1 MSYNFQKWYYTIL
14 FTLFLAC
21 APDEYDFTVTQ
32 WVANELKIE
41 ETTGVQF
48 DDNSVYDGAK
58 FNIKTDNDGTYT
70 VEILDLAN
78 QLASRNTLKVTEGDN
93 VYTIYTRVFETG
105 DYTFR
110 FLDDDGKV
118 KQSIKLFVK

>member
-21 APDEYDFTVTQ
+21 APDDIEFIVTQ
-32 WVANELKIE
+32 VSNELNIE
-41 ETTGVQF
+41 EATGIQF

-58 FNIKTDNDGTYT
+58 FNIKTDEEGTYT

-78 QLASRNTLKVTEGDN
+78 QLVSRNTLKVKEGDN
-93 VYTIYTRVFETG
+93 VYTVYTRVFQTG

-110 FLDDDGKV
+110 FLDEMGNEKESV
-118 KQSIKLFVK
+118 KLFVK

>member
-1 MSYNFQKWYYTIL
+1 MRYNFQKWYYTIL

-32 WVANELKIE
+32 WVADELKIE

-78 QLASRNTLKVTEGDN
+78 QLVSRNTLKVTEGDN

>member
-21 APDEYDFTVTQ
+21 APDEYDFVVTQ
-32 WVANELKIE
+32 WVADELKIDE
-41 ETTGVQF
+41 PTGIQF

-58 FNIKTDNDGTYT
+58 FNIKTNEEGTYT
-70 VEILDLAN
+70 VEILDLAK
-78 QLASRNTLKVTEGDN
+78 QLVSRNTLKVKEGDN
-93 VYTIYTRVFETG
+93 VYTIYTRVFQTG

-110 FLDDDGKV
+110 FLDEMGNEKESV
-118 KQSIKLFVK
+118 KLFVK

>member
-21 APDEYDFTVTQ
+21 APDEYDFKVTQ
-32 WVANELKIE
+32 WVADELKIDE
-41 ETTGVQF
+41 RTGVQF

-78 QLASRNTLKVTEGDN
+78 QLVSRNTLNVTEGDN
-93 VYTIYTRVFETG
+93 VYTVYTRIFETG